1 MHQNSMNQLF
11 KKIRR
16 VSGYMLIMISLLT
29 TMSIQAQLMGSSGDF
44 DMSKLMQNST
54 PGSADLLK
62 AELLP
67 SDNIVDADHY
77 RIGPGDVLSIQTL
90 SGNATEQFVSI
101 TPENSVLVPR
111 IGELTVKNATLSQAK
126 SMIIAMMKERNPNA
140 TFTVMLR
147 KCRSLYIS
155 IRGNVR
161 YPGTYAV
168 PASMRVSTVIRLANQ
183 PPKSPSQPNGGTTQ
197 ASMESAKE
205 LTVIE
210 ARRSAMRGG
219 TLTGND
225 ELPSFVARNITVLHA
240 DGTSSNADLE
250 RSLALS
256 TVQDDPTLREGD
268 QIFVPFDQGLN
279 SAIAI
284 AGSVIRPINIAYKKG
299 DKASMLLK
307 LAYGLTDDAD
317 PSNIQLKQG
326 DMLKTLMLKE
336 DGTFNEDPDLIPGA
350 VIVVGRKEYAVKGA
364 MAGVVEVTGSVQKPG
379 AYTMVQGSTK
389 LKDIIE
395 QAGGF
400 TDKAYLPLAYI
411 VRKEQQQ
418 PASNEPRYRAIMGMQ
433 YTDLTAEDTTRYLMH
448 TMFRQPT
455 VACDIQKAYNGSEDD
470 NVILESG
477 DIIVIPENPKR
488 VYVYGQVNNPGYV
501 TFEPGKSMQWYVD
514 RAGGYASG
522 AEKELT
528 RIIKGRS
535 HVWIKGDEKNVV
547 VESGDEIYCPP
558 PTYRP
563 PGYEYQYYTF
573 LITAIGGLVGILNVV
588 YWAFLR

>member
-1 MHQNSMNQLF
+1 MNHSIKLIRLLCGILF
-11 KKIRR
+11 IINAMM
-16 VSGYMLIMISLLT
+16 SSISL
-29 TMSIQAQLMGSSGDF
+29 QAQLMGSSSDF
-44 DMSKLMQNST
+44 DMTKLMQTST
-54 PGSADLLK
+54 PPGADLLK

-67 SDNIVDADHY
+67 SDNIVDAEHY

-90 SGNATEQFVSI
+90 SGNATEQYISI

-111 IGELTVKNATLSQAK
+111 IGELSLKHATLAQAK
-126 SMIIAMMKERNPNA
+126 TAIIDMMKQRNPNA
-140 TFTVMLR
+140 TVTVMLR
-147 KCRSLYIS
+147 KCRSLYVS

-161 YPGTYAV
+161 YPGTYAI

-183 PPKSPSQPNGGTTQ
+183 PPKSPSQPNAGTSQ
-197 ASMESAKE
+197 SAMESAKE

-219 TLTGND
+219 TLTGNE
-225 ELPSFVARNITVLHA
+225 ELPSFVSRNITVLHA

-250 RSLALS
+250 KALALS
-256 TVQDDPTLREGD
+256 TVTDDPTLREGD
-268 QIFVPFDQGLN
+268 QVFVPFDQGLT

-284 AGSVIRPINIAYKKG
+284 AGSVIRPISIAYKKG

-326 DMLKTLMLKE
+326 DALSTLSLKDEQFTEDVELM
-336 DGTFNEDPDLIPGA
+336 PGA
-350 VIVVGRKEYAVKGA
+350 VIVVGKKQFAVKGA
-364 MAGVVEVTGSVQKPG
+364 STGVVEVTGSVTKPG
-379 AYTMVQGSTK
+379 AYTMVQGQTK

-400 TDKAYLPLAYI
+400 TEKAYLPLAYI
-411 VRKEQQQ
+411 VRKEQQA

-455 VACDIQKAYNGSEDD
+455 VACDIQKAFNGSEED

-501 TFEPGKSMQWYVD
+501 TFEPGKTMQWYIE

-535 HVWIKGDEKNVV
+535 HVWIKGTDKNVI

>member
-1 MHQNSMNQLF
+1 MNQFF
-11 KKIRR
+11 KIIRMI
-16 VSGYMLIMISLLT
+16 SCGMLIMISLLASMT
-29 TMSIQAQLMGSSGDF
+29 IKAQLMGSSSDF
-44 DMSKLMQNST
+44 DMTKLMQSSST
-54 PGSADLLK
+54 GSADLLK

-111 IGELTVKNATLSQAK
+111 IGELSLKNATLAQAK

-140 TFTVMLR
+140 TVTVMLR

-197 ASMESAKE
+197 AAMESTKE

-225 ELPSFVARNITVLHA
+225 ELPSYVARNITVLHS
-240 DGTSSNADLE
+240 DGTSTNADLE

-256 TVQDDPTLREGD
+256 TIKDDPTLREGD

-284 AGSVIRPINIAYKKG
+284 AGSVIRPINIAFKKG

-307 LAYGLTDDAD
+307 LAYGLTDEAD

-326 DMLKTLMLKE
+326 DMLKTLTLKE
-336 DGTFNEDPDLIPGA
+336 DGTFSEDPDLIPGA
-350 VIVVGRKEYAVKGA
+350 VIVVSKKEYSAKGA
-364 MAGVVEVTGSVQKPG
+364 MSGVVEVTGSVQKPG
-379 AYTMVQGSTK
+379 AFTIVQGQTK

-395 QAGGF
+395 QSGGF

-455 VACDIQKAYNGSEDD
+455 VACDIQKAYNGSEED
-470 NVILESG
+470 NVLLESG

-501 TFEPGKSMQWYVD
+501 TFEPGKSMQWYID

>member
-1 MHQNSMNQLF
+1 MNHSIIL
-11 KKIRR
+11 IRSLHR
-16 VSGYMLIMISLLT
+16 VLIILCALMIGPN
-29 TMSIQAQLMGSSGDF
+29 IQAQLMGSSSDF
-44 DMSKLMQNST
+44 DMTKLMQTST
-54 PGSADLLK
+54 PPGADLLK

-67 SDNIVDADHY
+67 SDNIVDPEQY

-90 SGNATEQFVSI
+90 SGNATEQYVAV
-101 TPENSVLVPR
+101 TPENAILVPR
-111 IGELTVKNATLSQAK
+111 IGELSLKNVTLAKAK
-126 SMIIAMMKERNPNA
+126 SMIIDMMKQRNPNA
-140 TFTVMLR
+140 TITVMLR
-147 KCRSLYIS
+147 KCRSLYVS
-155 IRGNVR
+155 IKGNVR
-161 YPGTYAV
+161 YPGTYAI

-183 PPKSPSQPNGGTTQ
+183 PPKSPSQPNAGTTQ
-197 ASMESAKE
+197 SAMESTKE

-219 TLTGND
+219 TLTGNE
-225 ELPSFVARNITVLHA
+225 ELPSFVARNITVLHS

-250 RSLALS
+250 KALALS
-256 TVQDDPTLREGD
+256 TSTDDPTLREGD
-268 QIFVPFDQGLN
+268 QVFVPFDQG
-279 SAIAI
+279 STAAIAI
-284 AGSVIRPINIAYKKG
+284 AGAVIRPISIAYKKG

-307 LAYGLTDDAD
+307 LSYGLTDDANTE
-317 PSNIQLKQG
+317 NIQLKQG
-326 DMLKTLMLKE
+326 DVLTTLSLKE
-336 DGTFNEDPDLIPGA
+336 NGQFNEDPELIPGA
-350 VIVVGRKEYAVKGA
+350 VIVVSKKEFSVKGA
-364 MAGVVEVTGSVQKPG
+364 ISGVVEVTGSVQKPG
-379 AYTMVQGSTK
+379 AYTIVQGQTK
-389 LKDIIE
+389 LKDVIE
-395 QAGGF
+395 QTGGF

-411 VRKEQQQ
+411 VRKEQQA
-418 PASNEPRYRAIMGMQ
+418 PASTEPRYRAIMGMQ

-455 VACDIQKAYNGSEDD
+455 VACDIQKAYNGSDED
-470 NVILESG
+470 NVFLESG

-501 TFEPGKSMQWYVD
+501 TFEPGKTMQWYID

-535 HVWIKGDEKNVV
+535 HVWIKGTEKNVV

>member
-1 MHQNSMNQLF
+1 MNHSITLIRSICTTLF
-11 KKIRR
+11 CVCI
-16 VSGYMLIMISLLT
+16 LMIGISVE
-29 TMSIQAQLMGSSGDF
+29 AQLMGSSSDF
-44 DMSKLMQNST
+44 DMTKLMQTST
-54 PGSADLLK
+54 PPGADFLK

-90 SGNATEQFVSI
+90 SGNATEQYVSVS
-101 TPENSVLVPR
+101 PENAILVPR
-111 IGELTVKNATLSQAK
+111 IGELSLKNATLAKAK
-126 SMIIAMMKERNPNA
+126 SLIVDMMKQRNPNA
-140 TFTVMLR
+140 TVTVMLR
-147 KCRSLYIS
+147 KCRSLYVS

-161 YPGTYAV
+161 YPGTYAI

-183 PPKSPSQPNGGTTQ
+183 PPKSASQQNGGTTQ
-197 ASMESAKE
+197 AAMESAKE

-219 TLTGND
+219 TLTGNE

-250 RSLALS
+250 KALALS
-256 TVQDDPTLREGD
+256 TATDDPTLREGD

-284 AGSVIRPINIAYKKG
+284 AGAVIRPISIAFKKG

-326 DMLKTLMLKE
+326 DAITTLSLN
-336 DGTFNEDPDLIPGA
+336 DNGQFINDPELMPGA
-350 VIVVGRKEYAVKGA
+350 VIVVQKQQFAVKGA
-364 MAGVVEVTGSVQKPG
+364 STGVVEVTGSVQRPG
-379 AYTMVQGSTK
+379 AYTMMQGQTK

-411 VRKEQQQ
+411 VRKEQQA

-455 VACDIQKAYNGSEDD
+455 VACDIQKAFNGSEDD
-470 NVILESG
+470 NVFLESG

-501 TFEPGKSMQWYVD
+501 TFEPGKSMQWYID

-522 AEKELT
+522 AEKDLT

-535 HVWIKGDEKNVV
+535 HVWIKGTEKNVV

>member
-1 MHQNSMNQLF
+1 MNQINKHF
-11 KKIRR
+11 RR
-16 VSGYMLIMISLLT
+16 MSAVILIMFAVLCGT
-29 TMSIQAQLMGSSGDF
+29 TLHAQLMGSSGDF
-44 DMSKLMQNST
+44 DMSKLMQS
-54 PGSADLLK
+54 SATGGADILK

-90 SGNATEQFVSI
+90 SGTATEQFVSI

-111 IGELTVKNATLSQAK
+111 IGELSLKNATLAQAK
-126 SMIIAMMKERNPNA
+126 TMIIDMMKQRNPNA
-140 TFTVMLR
+140 IVTVMLR
-147 KCRSLYIS
+147 KCRSLYVS

-161 YPGTYAV
+161 YPGSYAI

-183 PPKSPSQPNGGTTQ
+183 PPKSPSQPNAGTNQ
-197 ASMESAKE
+197 AMMENAKE

-240 DGTSSNADLE
+240 DGTSTNADLD
-250 RSLALS
+250 RALAMS
-256 TVQDDPTLREGD
+256 TIKDDPTLREGD

-279 SAIAI
+279 SATAI
-284 AGSVIRPINIAYKKG
+284 AGAVIRPITIAYKKG

-326 DMLKTLMLKE
+326 DVLTMLTLKE
-336 DGTFNEDPDLIPGA
+336 DGTFSEDPELMPGA
-350 VIVVGRKEYAVKGA
+350 VIVIGKKQYAVKGA
-364 MAGVVEVTGSVQKPG
+364 MTGVIEVTGSVQKPG
-379 AYTMVQGSTK
+379 AYTMVQGQTK

-418 PASNEPRYRAIMGMQ
+418 PAANEPRYRAIMGMQ

-455 VACDIQKAYNGSEDD
+455 VACDIEKAYNGSEED
-470 NVILESG
+470 NVLLESG

-501 TFEPGKSMQWYVD
+501 TFEPGKSMQWYID

-535 HVWIKGDEKNVV
+535 HVWIKGDDKKVI

>member
-1 MHQNSMNQLF
+1 
-11 KKIRR
+11 
-16 VSGYMLIMISLLT
+16 MLIIISLLASMT
-29 TMSIQAQLMGSSGDF
+29 IQAQLMGSSSDF
-44 DMSKLMQNST
+44 DMTKLMQTST
-54 PGSADLLK
+54 PPGADLLK

-90 SGNATEQFVSI
+90 SGNATEQYVSVS
-101 TPENSVLVPR
+101 PENAILVPR
-111 IGELTVKNATLSQAK
+111 IGELSLKNATLAKAK
-126 SMIIAMMKERNPNA
+126 SLIVDMMKQRNPNA
-140 TFTVMLR
+140 TVTVMLR
-147 KCRSLYIS
+147 KCRSLYVS

-161 YPGTYAV
+161 YPGTYAI

-183 PPKSPSQPNGGTTQ
+183 PPKSASQQNGGTTQ
-197 ASMESAKE
+197 AAMESAKE

-219 TLTGND
+219 TLTGNE

-250 RSLALS
+250 KALALS
-256 TVQDDPTLREGD
+256 TATDDPTLREGD
-268 QIFVPFDQGLN
+268 QIFVPFDQGLT

-284 AGSVIRPINIAYKKG
+284 AGAVIRPISIAFKKG

-326 DMLKTLMLKE
+326 DAITTLSLN
-336 DGTFNEDPDLIPGA
+336 DNGQFSNDPELMPGA
-350 VIVVGRKEYAVKGA
+350 VIVVQKQQFAVKGA
-364 MAGVVEVTGSVQKPG
+364 STGVVEVTGSVQRPG
-379 AYTMVQGSTK
+379 AYTMMQGQTK

-411 VRKEQQQ
+411 VRKEQQA

-455 VACDIQKAYNGSEDD
+455 VACDIHY
-470 NVILESG
+470 L
-477 DIIVIPENPKR
+477 
-488 VYVYGQVNNPGYV
+488 
-501 TFEPGKSMQWYVD
+501 
-514 RAGGYASG
+514 
-522 AEKELT
+522 
-528 RIIKGRS
+528 
-535 HVWIKGDEKNVV
+535 
-547 VESGDEIYCPP
+547 
-558 PTYRP
+558 
-563 PGYEYQYYTF
+563 
-573 LITAIGGLVGILNVV
+573 
-588 YWAFLR
+588 LRNH